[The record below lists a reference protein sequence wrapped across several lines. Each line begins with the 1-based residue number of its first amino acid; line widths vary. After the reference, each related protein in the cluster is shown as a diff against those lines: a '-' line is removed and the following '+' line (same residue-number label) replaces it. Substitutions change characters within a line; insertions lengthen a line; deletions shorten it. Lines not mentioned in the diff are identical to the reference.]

1 MYLDK
6 GEATFLCELDDKPDV
21 GETYLSTARTIGEN
35 GQTFL
40 KIEELQEKSEE
51 VPHGACG
58 GAEL

>member
-6 GEATFLCELDDKPDV
+6 GEATLLCELDDKPDV

-40 KIEELQEKSEE
+40 KIEGL
-51 VPHGACG
+51 
-58 GAEL
+58 